1 MRRRELYDDELEPL
15 VENTQT
21 QPKYQWDL
29 FNNVPRETISGS
41 TIESKYIDL
50 SVKYLKIFTVIFT
63 MLIVLGCAVVSKAS
77 LLFMTSQIKPNITR
91 LYCNENLDTRQQYIV
106 IHPQEERTVW
116 IRIIIFS
123 YMVPEL
129 GTFIRSVRII
139 SFKSWNYPLKLDFL
153 ILATTEILPVIGSAV
168 LVFIVF
174 PEIDVIK
181 AAMLTNG
188 VCLVPGIVAMIS
200 RSTSKVRQGL
210 CYGLDIAAI
219 VIQASALVVWPL
231 VENRKILYIIPI
243 ALSLISVG
251 WWENFL
257 SEKTP
262 IPWVK
267 KFAKA
272 KKQFKTD
279 VYFTYALI
287 TPIKCLIF
295 LLSAVTIIWIREGD
309 VGFLFD
315 KFGDAF
321 SSHSFNVT
329 QIEPVVGTSNI
340 NYTDAVADI
349 HPNTMETSYWTPI
362 VTWLINILST
372 YICYAFGKFACKIMI
387 QSMSFAL
394 PVNLA
399 VPVLLTAL
407 VSMCG
412 MYNKN
417 ECAYT
422 NVFPAYLLFNTPTM
436 SRLEDFIAHQYSW
449 IWFFMV
455 AFSNWITIHI
465 WSNDHEKLMSTEQ
478 LLKKPMYD
486 AFLIDQSLAMNRR
499 REHDRLIKIGRE
511 QTENENVPHDK
522 ITRIYACATMW
533 HETKEE
539 MVEFLKS
546 VFRLDE
552 DQCAHRIV
560 RQYLQ
565 FQLPDY
571 YELETHIFFDDAF
584 IRQSQNDNDPHVN
597 EYVLSL
603 IDTVSDAA
611 SKVHAVNCK
620 IKPPTVYSTPYGGRL
635 EWTLPGKT
643 KMIAHLKDKAKIR
656 AKKRWSQVM
665 YMYYLLGFRIMDND
679 KLHPTE
685 IKNMAHNTYILAL
698 DGDID
703 FQPAAVHLLVDYMKK
718 NSSLGAACGR
728 IHPVGS
734 GAMAWYQVFEY
745 AVGHWLQKATEHV
758 IGCVLCSPGCFSL
771 FRAGTL
777 MDDNV
782 MAKYT
787 TESSEAR
794 HYVQYDQGEDRWL
807 CTLLLQRGY
816 RVEYSPASDAY
827 THCPEGFSEFY
838 NQRRRW
844 MPSTTAN
851 IMDLLTD
858 YKHIVSIN
866 DNISKLYI
874 LYQVVIMIGTVIGP
888 GTIFLMLV
896 GAFVAAFK
904 ISQYE
909 SLIWNAIPVLIFIVV
924 CATCKSDTQLFFAAL
939 ITGVYGL
946 VMMTVFVGMMIQI
959 EQDGWLAPSS
969 LFLVATM
976 GEFLI
981 AALMHPQ
988 EFYCLKYLIIYYVT
1002 IPSMYMLLVI
1012 YSIFNMNNVSWGT
1025 REVTVAPKPQEATQE
1040 ATPNAAPAPAPRA
1053 NQPLS
1058 FFGNSKD
1065 NAGSFEFSFGGLFK
1079 LLCCTYDSKGEEREV
1094 LRNIQTSIQNMQK
1107 KLDQMEK
1114 NKLGARDSILEPRK
1128 TARQTQLFVGLQA
1141 ARVSQAAIPLQ
1152 TQEFAD
1158 EDGDADDDDD
1168 EDDSSNITPSED
1180 VEPNSWYYDGSLIKS
1195 GVEFI
1200 DKKEKKFWEKLIEKY
1215 LSPLDETHKKD
1226 AVAKDLKDLRDR
1238 MVMTFFM
1245 LNALFVLII
1254 YLLNLQQDIIHVN
1267 WPINPKV
1274 NFTYI
1279 TDENMIIIEKTYLQL
1294 QPIGFVF
1301 LVMFS
1306 ALLLVQFI
1314 GMGIHRFGTYCQIMA
1329 NTHID
1334 FSLFGS
1340 EVKNIT
1346 EKSLLERDPIK
1357 IFKQLIRLQGINDED
1372 DKEDTSVIRR
1382 ETAHWLALKREKKAQ
1397 PVIEDLEQAFYK
1409 RLSLFNS
1416 GKYKEQNNPFRD
1428 TMPQIAHI
1436 RNTILMRHSRLP
1448 EFTGGV
1454 SRNYERPDSAIFL
1467 DNPAE
1472 NEAEG

>member
-1 MRRRELYDDELEPL
+1 MRLH
-15 VENTQT
+15 Q
-21 QPKYQWDL
+21 
-29 FNNVPRETISGS
+29 
-41 TIESKYIDL
+41 
-50 SVKYLKIFTVIFT
+50 
-63 MLIVLGCAVVSKAS
+63 
-77 LLFMTSQIKPNITR
+77 
-91 LYCNENLDTRQQYIV
+91 
-106 IHPQEERTVW
+106 H
-116 IRIIIFS
+116 
-123 YMVPEL
+123 
-129 GTFIRSVRII
+129 
-139 SFKSWNYPLKLDFL
+139 
-153 ILATTEILPVIGSAV
+153 
-168 LVFIVF
+168 
-174 PEIDVIK
+174 
-181 AAMLTNG
+181 
-188 VCLVPGIVAMIS
+188 
-200 RSTSKVRQGL
+200 
-210 CYGLDIAAI
+210 
-219 VIQASALVVWPL
+219 
-231 VENRKILYIIPI
+231 
-243 ALSLISVG
+243 
-251 WWENFL
+251 
-257 SEKTP
+257 
-262 IPWVK
+262 
-267 KFAKA
+267 
-272 KKQFKTD
+272 
-279 VYFTYALI
+279 
-287 TPIKCLIF
+287 
-295 LLSAVTIIWIREGD
+295 
-309 VGFLFD
+309 
-315 KFGDAF
+315 
-321 SSHSFNVT
+321 
-329 QIEPVVGTSNI
+329 
-340 NYTDAVADI
+340 
-349 HPNTMETSYWTPI
+349 
-362 VTWLINILST
+362 
-372 YICYAFGKFACKIMI
+372 
-387 QSMSFAL
+387 
-394 PVNLA
+394 
-399 VPVLLTAL
+399 
-407 VSMCG
+407 
-412 MYNKN
+412 
-417 ECAYT
+417 
-422 NVFPAYLLFNTPTM
+422 FPAYLFFNTPTM
-436 SRLEDFIAHQYSW
+436 SRLEDFIGHQYSW
-449 IWFFMV
+449 IWFLWLL
-455 AFSNWITIHI
+455 SQTWITIHI

-478 LLKKPMYD
+478 LLRKPMYD

-499 REHDRLIKIGRE
+499 REHDRLIKIG
-511 QTENENVPHDK
+511 EN
-522 ITRIYACATMW
+522 TA
-533 HETKEE
+533 
-539 MVEFLKS
+539 
-546 VFRLDE
+546 
-552 DQCAHRIV
+552 
-560 RQYLQ
+560 
-565 FQLPDY
+565 
-571 YELETHIFFDDAF
+571 HIFFDDAF
-584 IRQSQNDNDPHVN
+584 IRQSQDDQDPHVN

-679 KLHPTE
+679 QLEATE

-771 FRAGTL
+771 FRAGAL

-816 RVEYSPASDAY
+816 RVEYSAASDAY
-827 THCPEGFSEFY
+827 THCPEGFNEFY

-909 SLIWNAIPVLIFIVV
+909 SLIWNAAPVLVFIIV

-946 VMMTVFVGMMIQI
+946 IMMTVFVGMMIQI

-1025 REVTVAPKPQEATQE
+1025 REVTVAPKPPEANQENA
-1040 ATPNAAPAPAPRA
+1040 PKAAPAPASTA

-1058 FFGNSKD
+1058 FLGNSKH

-1079 LLCCTYDSKGEEREV
+1079 LLCCTYDSKGEEREM
-1094 LRNIQTSIQNMQK
+1094 LRNIQTSIQNMQR
-1107 KLDQMEK
+1107 KLDQLEK
-1114 NKLGARDSILEPRK
+1114 NKLSRDSILEPRK
-1128 TARQTQLFVGLQA
+1128 TARQTELFVGLKA
-1141 ARVSQAAIPLQ
+1141 ARASQIGTPLAQ
-1152 TQEFAD
+1152 TQEFAN
-1158 EDGDADDDDD
+1158 EDGDAVDGDD
-1168 EDDSSNITPSED
+1168 EDDYSNITASED
-1180 VEPNSWYYDGSLIKS
+1180 VEANSWYYDGNLIKS

-1215 LSPLDETHKKD
+1215 LTPLDDTHKKD

-1267 WPINPKV
+1267 WPVNPKV
-1274 NFTYI
+1274 NFTYV
-1279 TDENMIIIEKTYLQL
+1279 TDENMIIIQKTYLQL

-1301 LVMFS
+1301 LIMFS

-1340 EVKNIT
+1340 EQVKNLT

-1357 IFKQLIRLQGINDED
+1357 IFKQLIRLQGINDEI
-1372 DKEDTSVIRR
+1372 EEENTPVIRR
-1382 ETAHWLALKREKKAQ
+1382 ETAHWLALKREKKPQ

-1409 RLSLFNS
+1409 RLSLFKK
-1416 GKYKEQNNPFRD
+1416 GVYKEENLPRD
-1428 TMPQIAHI
+1428 TIPQIARI
-1436 RNTILMRHSRLP
+1436 RNTIMRRSQIT
-1448 EFTGGV
+1448 EFTGGL
-1454 SRNYERPDSAIFL
+1454 SRNHERPNSAIFL
-1467 DNPAE
+1467 ENPAE